1 MTISCPSCGASY
13 RIEPEALGAG
23 RKVRCARCRC
33 EWVAA
38 TGDFAGGDRPVE
50 AIPPLDEAVEI
61 DLVQRPG
68 ERSEVTLDAAGVTQ
82 RRGAPRSRRRSPFRA
97 ARRAFAVRP
106 VAMVAAIAVA
116 ACGFLVGDRAT
127 MVRAAPGLASLYAA
141 VGLPVNVRGLS
152 IGDVRSVELIENGV
166 PLLLV
171 TGRIENVGAS
181 ERSAPRLRL
190 AVTDRESRELYSWT
204 TMPSRASLAPGET
217 SPFRARLASPPA
229 DGAAITVRFLA
240 SGDRASIAGR

>member
-23 RKVRCARCRC
+23 RKVRCARCRS
-33 EWVAA
+33 EWDAA
-38 TGDFAGGDRPVE
+38 PGGFAGDDRPIE
-50 AIPPLDEAVEI
+50 AIPPLDEAVAI

-68 ERSEVTLDAAGVTQ
+68 ERADVTLDAVSLAQ
-82 RRGAPRSRRRSPFRA
+82 RRGPLRNGGLSSFRS
-97 ARRAFAVRP
+97 ARRTFAIRP
-106 VAMVAAIAVA
+106 ISLVAAFAVA

-171 TGRIENVGAS
+171 TGRIENVGAT
-181 ERSAPRLRL
+181 ERPAPRLRL
-190 AVTDRESRELYSWT
+190 AVTDRDSRELYSWT
-204 TMPSRASLAPGET
+204 TMASRASLAPGET